1 MRRNYSCAS
10 IDTSAATAGILVDE
24 DDGVIGGGG
33 GGGEASEVVEQRR
46 ATKKKTAM
54 AMSPTAKKGGGG
66 SIGGA
71 ASRSSA
77 TTTAKS
83 DARRSEY
90 VDYLTSYEGMVRRQD
105 AEFDATTGHVG
116 RVASRIRSLG
126 SSSGGGGS
134 IGASSLRDVVV
145 GGAIV
150 GDILATDSQLVMLM
164 TMLVEAEERC
174 RASSDA
180 PPPRTTKRG
189 SAVLLGRGL
198 SLPEFVQ
205 AYELVVCAMQ
215 SLKSVGGVYGYDDAS
230 VGSKISRRLKERTTR
245 MLRAFGPDRST
256 CDDTPPAAAAAAA
269 KARDDTAKVRFSSCR
284 VAPRSGDA
292 LLRGGL
298 GRASSSSSS
307 SGGGRRS
314 VLFTNDEMTSVMRS
328 KDVALSRIMEEH
340 EAEME
345 NLASGIEELRSAESR
360 MRDAFARR
368 RWRVRLYALL
378 SLVIVVGSGV
388 VMEARRR
395 DYLERELTHGR
406 EAERAEDLRTISS
419 LAERKA
425 ELVGRLGVVEGKI
438 RYQTNRNAK
447 AEADVRDVEA
457 RLDDVEIKW
466 LMDREEIDMCF
477 ASGVESGED
486 LRRERSMKDGIEE
499 ELDWCTSRLRSR
511 EEAAASEEDGSER
524 RVVVVDVD
532 VDVDVDLGDGDGGG
546 ATAVARSKWAEAAW
560 RRRGPVYLE
569 MKYDR
574 SVRDAMLS
582 RQGYSALAGFGAT
595 VLLRGLVGPAFA
607 KFFFF
612 VVRPRRVSVVVPS
625 VLPPAV
631 AGPGVEMMVVDG
643 IFGSSIAFLLIRA
656 VATFLMP

>member
-1 MRRNYSCAS
+1 MITYAHMRRCLLRLGIGWNRSVSSTADSSRRYDDDDDDD
-10 IDTSAATAGILVDE
+10 ID
-24 DDGVIGGGG
+24 DDGIVSVLSCDDSTSSSRGGGG
-33 GGGEASEVVEQRR
+33 GS
-46 ATKKKTAM
+46 
-54 AMSPTAKKGGGG
+54 
-66 SIGGA
+66 
-71 ASRSSA
+71 SR
-77 TTTAKS
+77 
-83 DARRSEY
+83 
-90 VDYLTSYEGMVRRQD
+90 
-105 AEFDATTGHVG
+105 
-116 RVASRIRSLG
+116 
-126 SSSGGGGS
+126 GGGGS

-189 SAVLLGRGL
+189 SSVLLGRGL
-198 SLPEFVQ
+198 SPPEFVQ

-269 KARDDTAKVRFSSCR
+269 KARDDTANVRFSSCR

-345 NLASGIEELRSAESR
+345 NLASGIEELRTAESR

-438 RYQTNRNAK
+438 RYQTNRNVK

-457 RLDDVEIKW
+457 RLDDVKIKW

-524 RVVVVDVD
+524 CVVVVD